1 MLWRELR
8 DMIHDSQ
15 AVTIRFTD
23 MIEKLDCDDSPDKN
37 MIAKI
42 INIEEDTD
50 DDQTLHLVFDISGYE
65 DHNRSV
71 AAHNWIDEDGKP
83 TLTWFE
89 TEWYP
94 KDGICNVYV
103 DGNLDSEIDLFDIL
117 TGCSCCHGDE
127 ALYYENDMNNA
138 FIDSSGEMLVM
149 ADGNS
154 IKFKVDRCPRC
165 GFLFCSSSNKHTC

>member
-8 DMIHDSQ
+8 EIMNDGR
-15 AVTIRFTD
+15 AVTVRFTD

-42 INIEEDTD
+42 ISIEEDSD
-50 DDQTLHLVFDISGYE
+50 DDQTLHLIFDISGYE

-71 AAHNWIDEDGKP
+71 AAHNWIDENGKP
-83 TLTWFE
+83 TLTWFD
-89 TEWYP
+89 TQWYP

-103 DGNLDSEIDLFDIL
+103 NGNMDSEIDLFDIL
-117 TGCSCCHGDE
+117 PGCSCCHGDE
-127 ALYYENDMNNA
+127 ALYYANDMNNA

-165 GFLFCSSSNKHTC
+165 GFLFRNSSNKHSC